1 MRNRTVLITGASRGI
16 GRATAELF
24 AQHGYR
30 IVLNYCNSESA
41 AIELAGQ
48 LTLKGAQVL
57 PFKADVTDMEQVDRM
72 VEAAQGRFGGIDV
85 LVCNAG
91 RAQQKLFTQI
101 TLQEW
106 RDMMAVTLDAAY
118 FCCSAVLPGMIA
130 RKSGKIILV
139 SSIWGMVG
147 ASCEVHYSAAKAG
160 LIGMTKALA
169 KELGPSNIQVNC
181 VAPGVIDTNMNSALD
196 EATRKQLAE
205 ETPLGRMGSPKDIA
219 EAIFFLSSES
229 SDFITGQV
237 LSPNGGFVVI

>member
-72 VEAAQGRFGGIDV
+72 VEAAQGRFWDRRAGLQCRKGAAKAFYTDNPAGMAGYDGGHPR
-85 LVCNAG
+85 C
-91 RAQQKLFTQI
+91 RLFL
-101 TLQEW
+101 LQC
-106 RDMMAVTLDAAY
+106 R
-118 FCCSAVLPGMIA
+118 LPGMIA

-160 LIGMTKALA
+160 LIGMTK
-169 KELGPSNIQVNC
+169 PSQG
-181 VAPGVIDTNMNSALD
+181 AWSL
-196 EATRKQLAE
+196 KH
-205 ETPLGRMGSPKDIA
+205 
-219 EAIFFLSSES
+219 
-229 SDFITGQV
+229 TGK
-237 LSPNGGFVVI
+237 LRRPRRD